1 MYINSRFYSTVIMI
15 TPSTESKISQQ
26 PQIIYKTY
34 TPQRQAYALGY
45 YQKHKEDLKLKRK
58 EYYAE
63 HKDEIKQKADYKD
76 KCKTSYSRYQEK
88 LRGDPKKLEAFREMR
103 RRYYQKTKLKH
114 LESGGL

>member
-1 MYINSRFYSTVIMI
+1 MT

-45 YQKHKEDLKLKRK
+45 YQKHKEELKIKRK
-58 EYYAE
+58 EYYAD
-63 HKDEIKQKADYKD
+63 HKDEIKQHADYKD

-88 LRGDPKKLEAFREMR
+88 LRENPEKLEAFREMR

>member
-1 MYINSRFYSTVIMI
+1 MT
-15 TPSTESKISQQ
+15 TPSTESKIPQQ

-58 EYYAE
+58 EYYQQ

-76 KCKTSYSRYQEK
+76 KCKTSYSRYQDK
-88 LRGDPKKLEAFREMR
+88 LRENPEKLEAYKEKQ

-114 LESGGL
+114 LESGGFES

>member
-1 MYINSRFYSTVIMI
+1 MT

-88 LRGDPKKLEAFREMR
+88 LRENPEKLEAYKEMR
-103 RRYYQKTKLKH
+103 RRYYQKCKLER
-114 LESGGL
+114 LRNEGLQS